1 MAAHQASC
9 AHGRALPA
17 PFGKRSLLAHLSARW
32 VCTRWRRARVL
43 DTERRQGQWLAVQER
58 RAALRAQMRCTTST
72 GQRHPERAARP
83 AWRRACSCATRLA
96 DRAQRPGC
104 HLAAGCSAL
113 PCGSQRLCKLRGLV
127 APAAQGA
134 SVPHWRQPSVQ
145 GGCADELPEDE
156 LGLERAYLVTPGG
169 PGQGLCHN
177 THTQGACRLTRRA
190 VARRAFRSRGSAT
203 ASL

>member
-43 DTERRQGQWLAVQER
+43 DTERRQGRWLAVQER

-113 PCGSQRLCKLRGLV
+113 PWWLSAALQASRPGGTSCAGRLRASLE
-127 APAAQGA
+127 AA
-134 SVPHWRQPSVQ
+134 
-145 GGCADELPEDE
+145 
-156 LGLERAYLVTPGG
+156 ERAG
-169 PGQGLCHN
+169 
-177 THTQGACRLTRRA
+177 RLRRRA
-190 VARRAFRSRGSAT
+190 AGGRAGAGARLLGDSWRPRSGA
-203 ASL
+203 LP

>member
-1 MAAHQASC
+1 MGGPCRRRSANAVCLRTCLPGGCAHAGAAPGSWTLSAGKDSGWRCRSDAQRCVHRCVARRAQASDILSEPPV
-9 AHGRALPA
+9 LPGGEPAAA
-17 PFGKRSLLAHLSARW
+17 PPDWRTELS
-32 VCTRWRRARVL
+32 
-43 DTERRQGQWLAVQER
+43 D
-58 RAALRAQMRCTTST
+58 
-72 GQRHPERAARP
+72 
-83 AWRRACSCATRLA
+83 
-96 DRAQRPGC
+96 
-104 HLAAGCSAL
+104 LAATLRQDAVRSRG
-113 PCGSQRLCKLRGLV
+113 GSQRLCKLRGLV

-190 VARRAFRSRGSAT
+190 VARRACRSRGSAT